1 MLSHGFRERRF
12 GGQAS
17 AIGSPVI
24 LNGRPFTIVGVA
36 PPSFAGTE
44 IGQSP
49 DVFAPMAMQ
58 PVLLPDV
65 GNALAQP
72 RNNWLR
78 MIGRLKKDVDT
89 AIAVAVLATAGAFA
103 AWVEA
108 RRASKVDPIRA
119 LRYE

>member
-1 MLSHGFRERRF
+1 
-12 GGQAS
+12 
-17 AIGSPVI
+17 
-24 LNGRPFTIVGVA
+24 
-36 PPSFAGTE
+36 
-44 IGQSP
+44 
-49 DVFAPMAMQ
+49 MAMQ

-103 AWVEA
+103 AWVPA